1 MTIDAKKVRIGDVFE
16 LNSGLRLVAVAQKET
31 VNTSNSMVSKKSM
44 EYYQSVKDCLPPS
57 DGLFYDVMGI
67 LWNDNICGG
76 YNYHRGQY
84 QNGFFFFDHSMYLQ
98 KEDFR
103 NSNTQKKVIA
113 WKPLLKCTSD
123 QITEFCEKQGV
134 L

>member
-1 MTIDAKKVRIGDVFE
+1 MKFLLGYFTCFFMVLWAYLVFG
-16 LNSGLRLVAVAQKET
+16 NMNRK
-31 VNTSNSMVSKKSM
+31 N
-44 EYYQSVKDCLPPS
+44 CLTRTLLYML
-57 DGLFYDVMGI
+57 GV
-67 LWNDNICGG
+67 CA
-76 YNYHRGQY
+76 
-84 QNGFFFFDHSMYLQ
+84 